1 MTNKNSTIDKL
12 RAIALKNVFK
22 NLTPEKMKLLG
33 IKTPAMTLTELIN
46 LYNSKI
52 THKEVLKWLKQI
64 Y

>member
-12 RAIALKNVFK
+12 RAIALKNVLK

-52 THKEVLKWLKQI
+52 THKED
-64 Y
+64 

>member
-12 RAIALKNVFK
+12 RTIALKNVLK
-22 NLTPEKMKLLG
+22 NLTSEKMKLLG

-52 THKEVLKWLKQI
+52 THKEVLK
-64 Y
+64 

>member
-52 THKEVLKWLKQI
+52 THKEVLK
-64 Y
+64 